1 MAYLVKTT
9 GKFYLLSPNAKEE
22 INYDR
27 PHVVHNQLFV
37 ELLVG
42 RRQIRVID
50 ADLSEKATDKEFEKY
65 WREFAESATQERSAI
80 ASFLTKYG
88 TPVAFDK
95 EPEAVEFIEPPVL
108 ESEEEI
114 EAEAES
120 EAEEKPICPVCD
132 STFVKKN
139 SRQKY
144 CSPECSKKK
153 K

>member
-1 MAYLVKTT
+1 MAYLVKST
-9 GKFYLLSPNAKEE
+9 GKFYLLSPDSKEE

-27 PHVVHNQLFV
+27 PYVVHNQLFV

-65 WREFAESATQERSAI
+65 WREFAESTTQERSAI

-95 EPEAVEFIEPPVL
+95 EPEVVEFIEPPVL
-108 ESEEEI
+108 ESEEEA
-114 EAEAES
+114 EAEAQEG
-120 EAEEKPICPVCD
+120 PTCPVCG
-132 STFVKKN
+132 SNFAPKN

-144 CSPECSKKK
+144 CSPECSRKKK
-153 K
+153 